1 MANSYSNIEAQ
12 GIIASANAAAVA
24 IGELIRE
31 RLGYELE
38 IAELY
43 KKLLDQ
49 GGNELARCISLVRT
63 GPGKYRTPA
72 AGKKGGTASDLYLV
86 ATSGTDAVIETRS
99 GTYNVQECYKRV
111 LAAYGIDEF
120 DDAFEDLIFAGVQA
134 LASRRDSRQAPIRVE
149 GLESHH

>member
-12 GIIASANAAAVA
+12 EIIASANAAAVA

-49 GGNELARCISLVRT
+49 GGNELASCISLVRT

-72 AGKKGGTASDLYLV
+72 AGKNAWTPSSSCL
-86 ATSGTDAVIETRS
+86 S
-99 GTYNVQECYKRV
+99 
-111 LAAYGIDEF
+111 
-120 DDAFEDLIFAGVQA
+120 
-134 LASRRDSRQAPIRVE
+134 LASLPF
-149 GLESHH
+149 L